1 MRAVRFPALGGLD
14 HGRLETVE
22 DPTPGPT
29 EVVIAVEAVPVNF
42 VDLLTIAG
50 TYQFAPVLPHTPG
63 KGPAG
68 TVLEVGSEVA
78 TLRPGDRVLAMAESG
93 GYAERAV
100 ADHRQCH
107 RLPAGVTPVV
117 AASMAVSFD
126 TAWMALR
133 ERARFEPGESVL
145 VLGGS
150 GAVGFAAI
158 ELARAFG
165 ASTILATASSADRV
179 PVQLLDRPDLVID
192 LSQGNLRDSLRD
204 QVHAVLPQGVD
215 IVIDA
220 LGGDAFD
227 GAVRALAW
235 RGRIVTVG
243 YAAGRIPSLKLNY
256 LMLKNIEASGLQITD
271 YRKRAPHLVEAA
283 FTEVFGLLEDGLIR
297 APDVEVMPLTEWEHA
312 LRRLDARAVRSRL
325 VLVPDHASG

>member
-1 MRAVRFPALGGLD
+1 MKAVRFDELGRLD
-14 HGRLETVE
+14 HGSLQTVE
-22 DPTPGPT
+22 DPTPGPGA
-29 EVVIAVEAVPVNF
+29 VVIAVEAVPVNF
-42 VDLLTIAG
+42 VDLLTISG
-50 TYQFAPVLPHTPG
+50 RYQFSPALPHTPG

-68 TVLEVGSEVA
+68 TVLEVGSDVT

-93 GYAERAV
+93 GYAERVV

-107 RLPAGVTPVV
+107 VLPRGISAVA

-133 ERARFEPGESVL
+133 ERARMMEGESVL

-165 ASTILATASSADRV
+165 ASRILATASSADRV
-179 PVQLLDRPDLVID
+179 PVQFLDDPEGVID
-192 LSQGNLRDSLRD
+192 LSKGALRDSIRD
-204 QVHAVLPQGVD
+204 QVRVVLPQGVD
-215 IVIDA
+215 VVIDA

-243 YAAGRIPSLKLNY
+243 YASGRIPTLKVNY
-256 LMLKNIEASGLQITD
+256 LMLKNIAASGLQISD
-271 YRKRAPHLVEAA
+271 YRRHVPDLVAEA
-283 FTEVFGLLEDGLIR
+283 FGEIFGLLEAGRIN
-297 APDVEVMPLTEWEHA
+297 APEVEVMA
-312 LRRLDARAVRSRL
+312 LEDWSTALNTLGSRASQRRL
-325 VLVPDHASG
+325 VLVPGPST